1 MFGLFFVAETANADT
16 TATSS
21 GQERPKGM
29 LYSMY
34 FIGETACVCDDDGCL
49 QAKQKKMRDKYG
61 DQDEEERELR
71 MKILAVSSLYTLD
84 S

>member
-1 MFGLFFVAETANADT
+1 
-16 TATSS
+16 
-21 GQERPKGM
+21 M

-34 FIGETACVCDDDGCL
+34 FIGETACVYDDDDRCL